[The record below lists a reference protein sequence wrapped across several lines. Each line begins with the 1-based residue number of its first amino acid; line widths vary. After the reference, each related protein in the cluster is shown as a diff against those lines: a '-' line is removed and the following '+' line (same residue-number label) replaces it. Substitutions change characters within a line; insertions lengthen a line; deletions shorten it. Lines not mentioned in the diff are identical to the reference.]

1 MLATMNWLLVL
12 AAEGHGIPG
21 GDWRAQIAVPLGFVL
36 FIGSVYMLVRSSLG
50 TRRGYLV
57 TATSLFGFMIIY
69 ASFWTF
75 GAPGTPPATGPQN
88 LPGQQLDAY
97 EDVWRPFAGDS
108 NLANDPNYAV
118 AKTFPEGF
126 AATPDEAGL
135 PANVEG
141 QAATGSDDIKTFF
154 STADE
159 GAGVSTPTMGATWEP
174 VPPPGFED
182 NPDVTRLYARAEN
195 GRAIIGVVYAPTWQV
210 GQLPPGTEVGDG
222 PPPLTPDGEAV
233 AEDESNVAPEGTE
246 IGDVV
251 EGGATYTAFAY
262 FDPGS
267 PMFPSLV
274 TLAIMLVL
282 FAVHVLLLGLDERK
296 ERRERAAVAEQPVA
310 EERVPAEAGRS

>member
-1 MLATMNWLLVL
+1 
-12 AAEGHGIPG
+12 
-21 GDWRAQIAVPLGFVL
+21 L

-126 AATPDEAGL
+126 ATTPDEAGL

-154 STADE
+154 STAEE
-159 GAGVSTPTMGATWEP
+159 GTGVSTPTMGGTWVET
-174 VPPPGFED
+174 D
-182 NPDVTRLYARAEN
+182 RKYARAQN
-195 GRAIIGVVYAPTWQV
+195 GRAVIGVEYAQSWQV

-296 ERRERAAVAEQPVA
+296 ERRERAAAAEQPVA